1 MMAFGLGACAKPG
14 SSASR
19 NQDQQA
25 AQQFLAERGGT
36 PGAGA
41 GNAGGAPQIVD
52 LTGTVERVDGDRI
65 EVQTRDGTS
74 KTVQLVPNGKIRN
87 LVAITAADIKA
98 GETMMAVGAQN
109 GDVFQ
114 AQNVM
119 IGGDTLQ
126 LQGPGG
132 APSGGAGSGPDQAP
146 INEPIGGPAGG
157 PAGADGQD
165 VQVPEPVL
173 GTVEQVAGDT
183 ITMKGPGGQSET
195 VQLAANA
202 QITRQVEVKLADL
215 KPGTSIVAFGST
227 KGDMFQAISVQVDP
241 VSR

>member
-1 MMAFGLGACAKPG
+1 MCRSRLLLVFVLMMAFGLGACAKPG

-132 APSGGAGSGPDQAP
+132 APSGGLAAAQIKHRSMSRSGDQ
-146 INEPIGGPAGG
+146 PAG
-157 PAGADGQD
+157 
-165 VQVPEPVL
+165 L
-173 GTVEQVAGDT
+173 
-183 ITMKGPGGQSET
+183 PGRMGRTCRFLSRYLE
-195 VQLAANA
+195 
-202 QITRQVEVKLADL
+202 RSSRS
-215 KPGTSIVAFGST
+215 PGIR
-227 KGDMFQAISVQVDP
+227 
-241 VSR
+241 SR